1 MQTLGGEF
9 KWPFHSSRKE
19 LLEVQCD
26 GDERSVLDCSV
37 DTTRRNCLH
46 EIAVYCYGKLLGY
59 AIKGLKHILSLGSN
73 NFFSKIP
80 ICN

>member
-1 MQTLGGEF
+1 MICYILLFILQLLEREI

-37 DTTRRNCLH
+37 DTTRRDYCLYK
-46 EIAVYCYGKLLGY
+46 IAVYCYGKLLVMQ
-59 AIKGLKHILSLGSN
+59 
-73 NFFSKIP
+73 
-80 ICN
+80 